1 MQDRYVGDVGDFGKY
16 GLLRSL
22 CRADEHGGALRLG
35 VLWYR
40 FDGADPATGDG
51 RHTDYLSRPSR
62 DEQCLQECDA
72 DLLGKMLHL
81 VNNRCHRLI
90 TSVETHGVLPS
101 DTLFFSDQLSF
112 DDTELAE
119 RCEKRRRWLDAGLRR
134 VAEADVVF
142 FDPDNGLEVPSHSPR
157 SLRGPKYVYYD
168 DLRSCW
174 ERGQSLVV
182 YHHLGR
188 SAGAGEQ
195 ISAQCQKLREKLPG
209 AEPVALRYRRRSPR
223 VYFVLSRP
231 EHDSRLRSAIR
242 TFLDSPWACARH
254 RHFELADCCSD
265 IPNEWRRPPKRS
277 CPIEGPSPSGS
288 LAVG

>member
-35 VLWYR
+35 ILWYR
-40 FDGADPATGDG
+40 FDGSDSAPNDG
-51 RHTDYLSRPSR
+51 RHTDYLVRPSR
-62 DEQCLQECDA
+62 SEQCLRECDA
-72 DLLGKMLHL
+72 DLLKRMLHL
-81 VNNRCHRLI
+81 VNNCRHRLI
-90 TSVETHGVLPS
+90 TAVETHGVLPS
-101 DTLFFSDQLSF
+101 DTLFFGDGLSF
-112 DDTELAE
+112 DQTALED
-119 RCEKRRRWLDAGLRR
+119 RCAKRRRWLDVGLRR
-134 VAEADVVF
+134 VAEADVIF

-174 ERGQSLVV
+174 ERGQSLVI

-188 SAGAGEQ
+188 SANAGEQ
-195 ISAQCQKLREKLPG
+195 ISVRCQKLRVKLPG
-209 AEPVALRYRRRSPR
+209 AEPMALRYRRRSPR

-231 EHDSRLRSAIR
+231 EHASRLSSRIGA
-242 TFLDSPWACARH
+242 FLASPWACGRH
-254 RHFELADCCSD
+254 RHFELADCCGE
-265 IPNEWRRPPKRS
+265 IAHEWCNPSRPS
-277 CPIEGPSPSGS
+277 CPIEWAYPSGS